1 MKRNKVIVVG
11 CGRLGASIATKLSEM
26 GEDVHILDVNED
38 AFRKL
43 RETFSGFE
51 MVGDATDLSV
61 LENAQIKQA
70 KSVVVT
76 TNNDNTNI
84 FIAHVAYYVFNVPR
98 IVVRLADTDK
108 GELLVGTRI
117 TPIYPFTL
125 SLNQYL
131 SMNGGGEDR

>member
-11 CGRLGASIATKLSEM
+11 CGRLGANIATKLSEM
-26 GEDVHILDVNED
+26 GEDVHILDNNED

-43 RETFSGFE
+43 RDTFSGFE
-51 MVGDATDLSV
+51 IVGDATDLLV

-84 FIAHVAYYVFNVPR
+84 LIAHIAYYIFNVPK
-98 IVVRLADTDK
+98 IVVRLSDNDK
-108 GELLVGTRI
+108 GELLEGTRI
-117 TPIYPFTL
+117 TAIYPFSL

-131 SMNGGGEDR
+131 MMNNGGEDK